1 MTLNLGL
8 RVEEVEGMSTLC
20 IFFVLIAGNLLFE
33 IKSKEMDSVVEVG
46 LSGFLQMVESR
57 HL

>member
-1 MTLNLGL
+1 
-8 RVEEVEGMSTLC
+8 MSTLC
-20 IFFVLIAGNLLFE
+20 IFFVLIAGNLLIE
-33 IKSKEMDSVVEVG
+33 IKSKEMDSVVEGG